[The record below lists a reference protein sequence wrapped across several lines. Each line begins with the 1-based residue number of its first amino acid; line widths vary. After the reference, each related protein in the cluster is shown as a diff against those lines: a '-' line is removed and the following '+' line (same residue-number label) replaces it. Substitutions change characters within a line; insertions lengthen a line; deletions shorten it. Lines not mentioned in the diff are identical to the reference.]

1 MIKKY
6 QEYVLCFKLL
16 DLNAC
21 GMLNSI
27 CLDSESNIFL
37 LLTLRIVSFRL
48 TETIGS
54 VSIEQHC

>member
-1 MIKKY
+1 M
-6 QEYVLCFKLL
+6 YVLCFKLL

-21 GMLNSI
+21 EMLNSI
-27 CLDSESNIFL
+27 CLESESNIL
-37 LLTLRIVSFRL
+37 RLLTLRIVSSRL